1 MALQVNQNSNAPP
14 SAASPD
20 GTVSFPLTV
29 GSAPL
34 PNGATALAGSSGVV
48 AAAGSAV
55 ATLTSAAGRLAY
67 ITGFAVVGLGAT
79 TAIVA
84 AITISGLAGGSIN
97 FGYPVPAGVGVA
109 GPPLSVQFSS
119 PLPASAVAT
128 NIVVTVASFG
138 SGNTAASV
146 MAEGYMI

>member
-1 MALQVNQNSNAPP
+1 MSLATRLDYGAPG
-14 SAASPD
+14 SATSPD
-20 GTVSFPLTV
+20 GSAAFPLN
-29 GSAPL
+29 SAATPL
-34 PNGATALAGSSGVV
+34 PTGATTLAGSSGVV
-48 AAAGSAV
+48 SASAAV

-67 ITGFAVVGLGAT
+67 ITGFSVSGLGAT

-84 AITISGLAGGSIN
+84 AITITGLAAGTLN

-109 GPPLSVQFSS
+109 GPPMSVSFPS

-138 SGNTAASV
+138 AGNTGAVA
-146 MAEGYMI
+146 MAQGYMI